1 MKLSTVILSLMSVT
15 SVAAINLD
23 VKKEATS
30 LLRRNLKQDRKN
42 PDGGKKGDCSV
53 NADSPAVFEYA
64 GDSECTI
71 CDQDNKN
78 KPSAL
83 TLIYNPAGVNS
94 AYQDECK
101 ATCRADTYPSTATI
115 TALDK
120 KDNVLGT
127 FSDISAGQSFRFASD
142 EDALDAITNFQI
154 SGWTGG
160 VGDDLNECFI
170 HTSCS
175 QPLVVGDQ
183 LGPFEVAAGTGCDE
197 PPPCLE
203 VELDEYTCSENMTIK
218 VSFDW
223 SATTNETNPRNDV
236 TGYDDWIGIYPCDI
250 PEYKHPES
258 WLYACGEFGQ
268 MGSECTEA
276 PQSGDVTFQSPMPA
290 YNDAGNHAYP
300 VTPFLLDDE
309 VTVNTCF
316 QAVLLRYDGP
326 SVPPYVK
333 ICESQQFNITKG
345 FCETRETSSSYPH
358 NKTD

>member
-83 TLIYNPAGVNS
+83 TLIYNPEGVNS

-120 KDNVLGT
+120 NDNVLKI
-127 FSDISAGQSFRFASD
+127 FPDVSAGQSFTVNASD
-142 EDALDAITNFQI
+142 EDTLDAITNFQI
-154 SGWTGG
+154 SGWTNGD
-160 VGDDLNECFI
+160 GDDGNECFI

-175 QPLVVGDQ
+175 QPLVVNDQ
-183 LGPFEVAAGTGCDE
+183 LGPFIVAAGTGCDA
-197 PPPCLE
+197 PCLR
-203 VELDEYTCSENMTIK
+203 VELDEYTCSDDMTIN

-223 SATTNETNPRNDV
+223 SATELETNYGGTA

-250 PEYKHPES
+250 PEYKHAES

-268 MGSECTEA
+268 TGRECTEA
-276 PQSGDVTFQSPMPA
+276 PQSGDVTFQNPMPV
-290 YNDAGNHAYP
+290 YNDFGNHAYP
-300 VTPFLLDDE
+300 IAPFLLDDD

-316 QAVLLRYDGP
+316 QAVLLRYAGP
-326 SVPPYVK
+326 STPPYVK
-333 ICESQQFNITKG
+333 VCESQQFNILEG
-345 FCETRETSSSYPH
+345 SCGIRESSSSYPH
-358 NKTD
+358 TTRG